1 MGRTSWL
8 CPVAMVSRTVLA
20 SVRDNK
26 PRDTY
31 KKTTSDSVEFKWVPR
46 KSKAAWKP
54 KLWFVLSGR
63 KEREVINREN
73 YSNQSKHS
81 PFVLF
86 N

>member
-1 MGRTSWL
+1 
-8 CPVAMVSRTVLA
+8 MVSRTVLA

-63 KEREVINREN
+63 KEKG
-73 YSNQSKHS
+73 SD
-81 PFVLF
+81 
-86 N
+86 